1 MWLRS
6 PMQRCMT
13 QGQWWSIRRTQAPHC
28 LQWWHRSG
36 FGALH
41 LEHQRGAPVERL
53 TVIKARLYDM
63 SGCVSPGDC
72 PTSLVSDDR
81 YAAVKK
87 HHRSIANRRSVITW
101 STIPLVLGPYSVEI
115 TPKQSSTVVPTS
127 STRRTTVGTAARIPS
142 IVEVRA
148 SQPTWLNWTVCHG
161 LTRTRN
167 TGHKSI

>member
-1 MWLRS
+1 
-6 PMQRCMT
+6 MT

-41 LEHQRGAPVERL
+41 LEHQRAAPVERF
-53 TVIKARLYDM
+53 TVMNARLSDM
-63 SGCVSPGDC
+63 RGCLSPSDC
-72 PTSLVSDDR
+72 STTSRVSDDR

-87 HHRSIANRRSVITW
+87 HPRTIANRRSVITW
-101 STIPLVLGPYSVEI
+101 STIPLVLDPYSVGI
-115 TPKQSSTVVPTS
+115 TPKQSSMVVPTS
-127 STRRTTVGTAARIPS
+127 SARRTTVGTAARIPS

-148 SQPTWLNWTVCHG
+148 SQPAWLNWTVCQS